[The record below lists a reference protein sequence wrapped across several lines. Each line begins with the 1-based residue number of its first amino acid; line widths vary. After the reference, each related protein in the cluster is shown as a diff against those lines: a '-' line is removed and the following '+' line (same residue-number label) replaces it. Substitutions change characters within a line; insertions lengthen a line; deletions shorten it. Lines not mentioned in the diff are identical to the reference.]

1 MRRILFAIMLAVSLI
16 SFAKAQE
23 MTGEKA
29 EQVKKEILEM
39 DQEKVASL
47 TGSPSVA
54 ADWSRRV
61 DADGIAFTS
70 ADGSMITSAQHIAQL
85 RSGERKALSL
95 KDDDFRVHVYAHGS
109 TAVLTYRANTTI
121 ELKGD
126 AATHQ
131 TRITDVYVK
140 ERGAWR
146 RVVHHVTNLS
156 TH

>member
-1 MRRILFAIMLAVSLI
+1 MQRIPLAIMFAVSLV
-16 SFAKAQE
+16 SLVKAQE

-29 EQVKKEILEM
+29 ERVKKEILEM
-39 DQEKVASL
+39 DQEKVTSL
-47 TGSPSVA
+47 VGPPSIA

-70 ADGSMITSAQHIAQL
+70 ADGSMITNAEHIAQL

-95 KDDDFRVHVYAHGS
+95 KDSDLRVHVYANGD
-109 TAVLTYRANTTI
+109 TAVLTYRADTTI
-121 ELKGD
+121 ELKGT
-126 AATHQ
+126 ASTRR

-140 ERGAWR
+140 ENGAWR
-146 RVVHHVTNLS
+146 RVVHHVTSLP